1 MSDVIILL
9 GAFVLVALTGL
20 ALLKIIQV
28 KNAIAAR
35 VRRERPRKLRE
46 DLDSTDEYIER
57 VNSALSWEDLDGIE
71 EEKDS

>member
-1 MSDVIILL
+1 MGDVIILL